1 MIIRTSIHSFYEASL
16 LDFWLV
22 QFSRIGSS
30 IIGSTLIDK
39 TMPADQAR
47 AAKALL
53 NHVFFKFSNDMT
65 LEIYVSSSHMLMFD
79 NTLHFDDIK
88 AKDIRLLLYKIFV
101 IGIVYATS
109 GGTWSTWS
117 DDLIKPIRDA
127 MDSRD
132 VFVKHGQA
140 NSSIDMPCYM
150 FGSPMNIP
158 MKHFVDAVLKIT
170 EDDKPGENAVD
181 PVEATV
187 LQTANDEIEKIKR
200 MSCDEAAAL
209 EQEYERRMQ
218 DISDRKDRKI
228 DEVMGMVKDIVRKKE
243 TPEDFVDPCAYAIV
257 THHKIWTPQTDF
269 SI

>member
-22 QFSRIGSS
+22 QLSRIGSS

-53 NHVFFKFSNDMT
+53 NHVFFRFSNDMT
-65 LEIYVSSSHMLMFD
+65 LEICVSSSHMLQFD
-79 NTLHFDDIK
+79 NVRHFDDIK
-88 AKDIRLLLYKIFV
+88 TKDIRLLLYKIFV
-101 IGIVYATS
+101 IWIVYATS
-109 GGTWSTWS
+109 GGTWS

-127 MDSRD
+127 MNSRD
-132 VFVKHGQA
+132 VFVKYGQA
-140 NSSIDMPCYM
+140 KSSIDMSCYM
-150 FGSPMNIP
+150 FGSPMDIP
-158 MKHFVDAVLKIT
+158 VKHFVDAVLKIT
-170 EDDKPGENAVD
+170 EDDKPGENVVD
-181 PVEATV
+181 PIEATV
-187 LQTANDEIEKIKR
+187 LQTASDEIDKIKR
-200 MSCDEAAAL
+200 MSGDEAAAL